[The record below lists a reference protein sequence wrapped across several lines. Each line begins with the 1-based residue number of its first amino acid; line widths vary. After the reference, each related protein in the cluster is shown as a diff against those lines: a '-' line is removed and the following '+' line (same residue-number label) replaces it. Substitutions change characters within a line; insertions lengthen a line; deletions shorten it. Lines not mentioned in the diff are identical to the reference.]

1 MRTRI
6 TAVIIMA
13 TAVAGCSRHS
23 FDRFFSSGEHYLT
36 TRQYAAAAIQF
47 ENAARANPQSI
58 DAQMKLGDSYSAL
71 GQTSNAA
78 AAYTRACALDQRNVP
93 ACVRSAAA
101 LLAIGD
107 YTTAAAEARAV
118 LAADRFNL
126 DAQLIL
132 ASSLTG
138 VRRFADAEER
148 LQAAL
153 ASAPDDPRLYKAL
166 AEVQLR
172 RGDTRAAEASLLR
185 AVNLDKGPEARVS
198 LAQLYLESGRAADGE
213 KQLRAALDVAPDDL
227 AANRTYASYLVT
239 TADCADAEKYWQA
252 VAAKSPDDS
261 GTLSLA
267 DYYVWSGRP
276 DDALRVLAKVTHDEG
291 GSAKARV
298 ASILYDRGDRSKA
311 ATMVDELLER
321 NQSSLDGLLLKARI
335 SLDGGDA
342 ASAREYVHRAAAVDP
357 DAPAVRDMLA
367 QVNTSR

>member
-6 TAVIIMA
+6 IAVIIMA

-23 FDRFFSSGEHYLT
+23 FDGFFSSGERYLT
-36 TRQYAAAAIQF
+36 TKQYAAAAIQF
-47 ENAARANPQSI
+47 ENAARANPESI
-58 DAQMKLGDSYSAL
+58 EAQMKLGDSYSAL

-78 AAYTRACALDQRNVP
+78 AAYTRACALDQRNVS

-118 LAADRFNL
+118 LSADRFNL

-153 ASAPDDPRLYKAL
+153 ASAPDDARLYKAL

-172 RGDTRAAEASLLR
+172 RGNTKGAEASLLH
-185 AVNLDKGPEARVS
+185 AINLDTGADARVA
-198 LAQLYLESGRAADGE
+198 LAQLYLESGRATDGE

-239 TADCADAEKYWQA
+239 TADCADAEKYWQT

-261 GTLSLA
+261 GALSLA

-276 DDALRVLAKVTHDEG
+276 DDALRVLANVTPRDEG
-291 GSAKARV
+291 GAAKARV

-311 ATMVDELLER
+311 AAMVDALLDR
-321 NQSSLDGLLLKARI
+321 NQASVDGLLLKARI
-335 SLDGGDA
+335 SLDSGDE
-342 ASAREYVHRAAAVDP
+342 ASAREYVHRAAAVAP

-367 QVNTSR
+367 QVR